1 MLNLGEIKNFLK
13 IDYGDDDILLGLLN
27 RAAVSTI
34 KGMTGFDMEVSD
46 SPKAKIVC
54 LALINEMY
62 KDRGLTAEKAGQK
75 IRTIYE
81 GILIQ
86 LSHDKEN
93 KENPNG

>member
-13 IDYGDDDILLGLLN
+13 IDFPDDDSLLSLLN
-27 RAAVSTI
+27 KAAAATI

-54 LALINEMY
+54 LAIINEMY

-75 IRTIYE
+75 IRPIYE

-86 LSHDKEN
+86 LSHE